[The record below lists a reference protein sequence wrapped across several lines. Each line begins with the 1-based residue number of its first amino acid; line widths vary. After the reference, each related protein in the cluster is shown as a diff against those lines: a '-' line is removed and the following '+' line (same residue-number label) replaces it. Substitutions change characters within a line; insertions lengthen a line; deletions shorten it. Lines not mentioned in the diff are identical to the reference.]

1 MAKTILESGTASSD
15 GEVYYNHIMLM
26 AKTLGTGE
34 TVAIEVA
41 DSKDDFSADASW
53 QPSGVELDEETPVR
67 AFFTSKGFGVRVT
80 ASDSTAIVAVD
91 ILNEPAEYRRAT
103 LGQ

>member
-1 MAKTILESGTASSD
+1 MARTILESGTASSD

-41 DSKDDFSADASW
+41 DSKDDSL
-53 QPSGVELDEETPVR
+53 PMRHGNRPVL
-67 AFFTSKGFGVRVT
+67 S
-80 ASDSTAIVAVD
+80 
-91 ILNEPAEYRRAT
+91 
-103 LGQ
+103 